1 MLSSH
6 SASTSLSRIVEDESQ
21 LEDFQCLLEVLQA
34 LTVTP
39 SITDAAIDPSSPLK
53 VCPAPITPHCIC
65 MEDVHKNQ
73 NMRHIAWMDISC
85 CVSL

>member
-6 SASTSLSRIVEDESQ
+6 SASTSLNKTVEDESH

-34 LTVTP
+34 LTVTA

-53 VCPAPITPHCIC
+53 VCLALPFN
-65 MEDVHKNQ
+65 V
-73 NMRHIAWMDISC
+73 IA
-85 CVSL
+85 